1 MIKKSFKFQVNTP
14 SRHQKVT
21 ALESGAVK
29 QELISIVAKL
39 PFEERIEF
47 IEELKTFNDSAMND
61 ILKTVEYMVGTKRG
75 AL

>member
-1 MIKKSFKFQVNTP
+1 MAKESFKFHVNP
-14 SRHQKVT
+14 SSVPQKVT

-47 IEELKTFNDSAMND
+47 IEELKAFNNSAMNE
-61 ILKTVEYMVGTKRG
+61 ILKTVEYMVGTKR
-75 AL
+75 AAF

>member
-1 MIKKSFKFQVNTP
+1 MAKESFKFHVNTL
-14 SRHQKVT
+14 SEHQTVS

-47 IEELKTFNDSAMND
+47 ITELKAFNNSAMNE
-61 ILKTVEYMVGTKRG
+61 ILKAVEYMVGTKR
-75 AL
+75 ASF

>member
-1 MIKKSFKFQVNTP
+1 MAKESFKFLVNT
-14 SRHQKVT
+14 SSEHQTVS

-47 IEELKTFNDSAMND
+47 ITELKAFNNSAMSE
-61 ILKTVEYMVGTKRG
+61 ILKTVEYMVGTKR
-75 AL
+75 ASF